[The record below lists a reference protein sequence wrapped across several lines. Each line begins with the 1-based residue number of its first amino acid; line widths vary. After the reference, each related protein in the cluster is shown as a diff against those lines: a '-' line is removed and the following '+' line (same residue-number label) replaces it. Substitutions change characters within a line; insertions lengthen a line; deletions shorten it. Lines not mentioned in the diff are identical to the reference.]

1 MAYASTD
8 ELLDRDGELAEL
20 LGLIAEVDAG
30 SGRAAVIEGAPGIGK
45 SSVLAAALAQA
56 EAAGFDTTRARASE
70 LERDFAFGLVRQL
83 FEPRIAKADPKLRD
97 ELFAGAARHAAALLG
112 SDDLPDDGSPPEA
125 SHAVLHGLY
134 WLTVNLTSE
143 GPLALFVDD
152 LHWGDAPSLRFLAYL
167 VNRVEDLPVLLVA
180 AARPFE
186 PGAETDLIDE
196 LASNPAARVI
206 RPGPLGP
213 DAVRGMIGA
222 ATQEDPDPRF
232 CAACRD
238 ATGGNP
244 LLLHELLVTLTDEG
258 LSPTA
263 KDADRVQEIAPRS
276 VVRSVSRR
284 LRRLDPEATEVARA
298 IAVLGDGADAGA
310 VAQLSGV
317 SQGTVASAAGAL
329 AQTDILRHDALEFAH
344 PLVRAAIYSELPA
357 PERARRHQQ
366 AARILADHGS
376 DEDAVAV
383 HLLVADPS
391 GDEWVIDV
399 LRRAA
404 RRAHARGAPD
414 VAATYLERALS
425 EASGSGDRGRA
436 DLHVEL
442 ALAELDATRFEGL
455 SRLRRALELTEDAS
469 SRGRVALLLG
479 RWMFS
484 WGDLA
489 GAALVFEDALEH
501 LGDADPKL
509 RATLDAYHLA
519 AAMATPGLA
528 DTVRG
533 RFEEL
538 WETRDDVTHPILLA
552 GLGAVGAQMFPPA
565 GNGADLAE
573 RALATDEISY
583 VDDPAIVA
591 VAATPIMTAGRLKTA
606 ERVYDGAEAA
616 ARRRG
621 AVFPLGFAWTLRAAV
636 HVRSGKLA
644 AAEADARGALF
655 DLARAGQVLSLVFVI
670 TSLIDVLIER
680 GELDEASGLVDDYG
694 LGGDLPNFVQMNY
707 LLDSI
712 GRLRIAQNRLDEG
725 IDYLRE
731 LGRRLEE
738 WGTRNPGF
746 VPWRTNM
753 APALAASGAREEAL
767 ELVEAEIELARAFD
781 VPRELGMGLRAAALI
796 EGGDRGIALLHEAVA
811 VLEGSE
817 ARLEHARALT
827 DLGAA
832 LRRGGQRAAAREP
845 LKAGLD
851 MAQSCG
857 ATALG
862 ERAHSELVASG
873 ARPRRLVLRGVDSLT
888 ASERRVAEMASE
900 GLTNR
905 EIAQGLFVT
914 EKTVE
919 GHLGHAYRKLDISSR
934 SELPTALVRQ
944 PDAAAA

>member
-1 MAYASTD
+1 
-8 ELLDRDGELAEL
+8 LDRGAELAEL

-45 SSVLAAALAQA
+45 SSVLTAALAQA
-56 EAAGFDTTRARASE
+56 EAAWFDTTRARASE

-83 FEPRIAKADPKLRD
+83 FEPRIAKANPKLRD

-112 SDDLPDDGSPPEA
+112 SDDLPDEGSPPEA

-134 WLTVNLTSE
+134 WLTVNLASE
-143 GPLALFVDD
+143 GPLALVVDD

-167 VNRVEDLPVLLVA
+167 VNRLEDLPVLVVM

-196 LASNPAARVI
+196 LASDPAARVI

-222 ATQEDPDPRF
+222 AMAEDPDPSF
-232 CAACRD
+232 CGACRD

-244 LLLHELLVTLTDEG
+244 LLLRELLVTLTDEG
-258 LSPTA
+258 LSPNA
-263 KDADRVQEIAPRS
+263 KSAGRVQEIAPRS

-298 IAVLGDGADAGA
+298 VAVLGDGSDAGA

-317 SQGTVASAAGAL
+317 SQGTVASAARELVQA
-329 AQTDILRHDALEFAH
+329 DILRHDALEFAH

-357 PERARRHQQ
+357 PERARRHQE
-366 AARILADHGS
+366 AARILANHGA
-376 DEDAVAV
+376 DEDSVAV
-383 HLLVADPS
+383 HVLMAEPS

-425 EASGSGDRGRA
+425 EASGRGERERV

-455 SRLRRALELTEDAS
+455 SRLRRALELTDDAS

-479 RWMFS
+479 RSMFS

-501 LGDADPKL
+501 LGDADPEL
-509 RATLDAYHLA
+509 RATLDAYHLVA
-519 AAMATPGLA
+519 AIATPGLA
-528 DTVRG
+528 DSVRG
-533 RFEEL
+533 RFEGL
-538 WETRDDVTHPILLA
+538 WEERDEVTHPILLA
-552 GLGAVGAQMFPPA
+552 GLGAAGAQIFAPA
-565 GNGADLAE
+565 GKGADLAE
-573 RALATDEISY
+573 RALATDEISF

-591 VAATPIMTAGRLKTA
+591 AAATPIMTAGRLKTA

-621 AVFPLGFAWTLRAAV
+621 AVFPLGLAWTLRAAV
-636 HVRSGKLA
+636 HVRLGKLA
-644 AAEADARGALF
+644 AAEADARGALYV
-655 DLARAGQVLSLVFVI
+655 ARSGQLLTLVFVV

-680 GELDEASGLVDDYG
+680 GELDEASGLVDSYG

-725 IDYLRE
+725 VAYLRE
-731 LGRRLEE
+731 CGRRLEA
-738 WGTRNPGF
+738 WGTSNPGF

-767 ELVEAEIELARAFD
+767 QLVEDEIELARAFE
-781 VPRELGMGLRAAALI
+781 VPRELGMALRAAALV

-817 ARLEHARALT
+817 GRLEHARALT

-832 LRRGGQRAAAREP
+832 LRRGGHRAAAREP

-905 EIAQGLFVT
+905 EIAQALFVT

-934 SELPTALVRQ
+934 SELPNALVRQ
-944 PDAAAA
+944 PAAAAA